1 MKILFSAK
9 HTLTNDH
16 GNQRFSNKIV
26 KDLKKNY
33 FQRYVNLLLPN
44 DSFTSFITSLTRML
58 LRSVTVTSKFFHSRR
73 LPKETVH
80 NNSNSWYASIFRLCK
95 LYNTHVAN
103 YFPMSHFQISSPFND
118 MSKDNLS
125 IPTGTC
131 KLCSITW
138 PGNVKDW
145 ASIGFLQSVWP
156 LKELQCRQ
164 ILTQWQLV
172 QNTS

>member
-1 MKILFSAK
+1 MQNTVLWII
-9 HTLTNDH
+9 TET
-16 GNQRFSNKIV
+16 
-26 KDLKKNY
+26 KDLVTRLSRIWKKNY

-73 LPKETVH
+73 LPKETVQ

-118 MSKDNLS
+118 MSKDNLT
-125 IPTGTC
+125 IPTSTC

-156 LKELQCRQ
+156 LKELHITY
-164 ILTQWQLV
+164 ILTQW
-172 QNTS
+172 